1 MGTVKD
7 RNGKDLIEAEEIKKR
22 WKEYTEEL
30 YKKDINDPDSY
41 DDVVTHSEPDILQ
54 CEVKQALGNT
64 AVSESS
70 KWELKCSGDDGI
82 SAGYL
87 KS

>member
-1 MGTVKD
+1 MKIGNIKGTFHPKMGTVKE

-22 WKEYTEEL
+22 WKEYAEEL

-64 AVSESS
+64 AVTESS
-70 KWELKCSGDDGI
+70 K
-82 SAGYL
+82 
-87 KS
+87 

>member
-1 MGTVKD
+1 MKIGNIKGTFHPNMGTVKD
-7 RNGKDLIEAEEIKKR
+7 RNGKDLREAEEIKKR

-70 KWELKCSGDDGI
+70 K
-82 SAGYL
+82 
-87 KS
+87 